1 MVRRWALVGVVAFGG
16 CESLKTAPAPPPEPG
31 APPARVPLRA
41 AAPPPGIVPV
51 AARVPAPQPPQE
63 PETPQDALSLA
74 ADCLSRGDHASA
86 APHLEAHVRGHP
98 EQVMFRVQLAELY
111 LRLGRDDAAR
121 VHFEQFAA
129 EARRLTG
136 PAKKQ
141 VVHAHTRLMEIAQ
154 RDGDRFGEVLHR
166 GVGLLLLTAEQDELP
181 ERDAGFCEEM
191 ACKALKALR
200 EAREIGP
207 DDPEVRHWLAEAY
220 DRTGNRRAADAER
233 TVARTAVTP
242 TGLGPA
248 LTVRE

>member
-16 CESLKTAPAPPPEPG
+16 CESLKTAPAPPPEP
-31 APPARVPLRA
+31 AVPPARAPLRA
-41 AAPPPGIVPV
+41 AAPPPEIVPV
-51 AARVPAPQPPQE
+51 AAEVPAPPQQESE
-63 PETPQDALSLA
+63 PDPPQDALSLA

-121 VHFEQFAA
+121 VHFVRFSA
-129 EARRLTG
+129 EARRATG

-141 VVHAHTRLMEIAQ
+141 VVHSHTRLMEIAQ
-154 RDGDRFGEVLHR
+154 RDGDRFGEVFHR
-166 GVGLLLLTAEQDELP
+166 GVGLLLLAAEQDALP

-200 EAREIGP
+200 EARELEP
-207 DDPEVRHWLAEAY
+207 DNPEVRHWLAEAY
-220 DRTGNRRAADAER
+220 DRTGNRRAAEAER
-233 TVARTAVTP
+233 AVAGASVTP
-242 TGLGPA
+242 TGLGPE
-248 LTVRE
+248 LTR